1 MDSRAFISDGS
12 LTSLSH
18 AKPPSQKEI
27 KNKLNSAERR
37 ENEIKWKEKFRSL
50 FLPLRNFP
58 LCYDRSDDGKRNQ
71 EKFFVRP
78 PPRVAWESENL
89 LKCN

>member
-37 ENEIKWKEKFRSL
+37 ENEIKWKEKISL
-50 FLPLRNFP
+50 SLHAA
-58 LCYDRSDDGKRNQ
+58 S
-71 EKFFVRP
+71 KFS
-78 PPRVAWESENL
+78 AL
-89 LKCN
+89 L